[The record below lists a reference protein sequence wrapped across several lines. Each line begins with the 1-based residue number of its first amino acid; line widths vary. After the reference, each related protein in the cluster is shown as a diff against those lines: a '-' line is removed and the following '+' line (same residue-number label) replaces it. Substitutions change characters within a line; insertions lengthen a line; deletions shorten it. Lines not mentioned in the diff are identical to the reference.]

1 MKILYVEDDS
11 QSSLMILDMIERFFK
26 DVSVVL
32 ATNGLD
38 GYEKWKKD
46 KFDLVI
52 TDYYMPKM
60 DGEQMAIMIKR
71 DCPSQRIILVSSTLG
86 QVTNSQAF
94 NDYIYKDRLRIKE
107 LIERE
112 LNGGVPLVKKTFS
125 EYKGYIGLS

>member
-1 MKILYVEDDS
+1 MKILYVEDDGEL
-11 QSSLMILDMIERFFK
+11 SLMILGMIERFFP
-26 DVSVVL
+26 DISVVL
-32 ATNGLD
+32 ATNGVD
-38 GYEKWKKD
+38 GYEKWKKE
-46 KFDLVI
+46 KFDLII

-60 DGEQMAIMIKR
+60 DGEQMAMMIKR

-86 QVTNSQAF
+86 QVANAQAF

-112 LNGGVPLVKKTFS
+112 LNGGVPVEKKRFT